1 MIDWLPYMINTC
13 IVRLVCF
20 NGYYI
25 DLIIILSLWA
35 ARCKKEPKTKN
46 IVVYEFINVPFTAT
60 RQA

>member
-1 MIDWLPYMINTC
+1 MFQWLLH
-13 IVRLVCF
+13 RL
-20 NGYYI
+20 NNNI
-25 DLIIILSLWA
+25 KLILLLSLWA